1 MNCLYQILSN
11 SQLGEILKGENT
23 ESGSNVFGECALES
37 KDSQMKRGRHPGKT
51 GFTLDFDQVFPEY
64 NG

>member
-51 GFTLDFDQVFPEY
+51 GFTLDFD
-64 NG
+64 